1 MYTNVSR
8 SGSSSTVTPQ
18 QPKIYLQNQLT
29 LSKPSSEEME
39 RPGTRRGG
47 RPGSQ
52 STTTTTPAEE
62 ENNIT
67 KQRFVPNTNGRQPP
81 VVDVWTRDQSSRN
94 SEFVIPT
101 SSSSN
106 SSYTKQRPKA
116 SGTPPASSI
125 NRSGNI
131 SASSSTKRQNGYP
144 ELSDPERYSSEQ
156 FDESDDEPDKKEEK
170 EETEDEEI
178 KRKKGKEVDDF
189 TKRLRDLAILRTR
202 SLHESIRS
210 NIINTEVKTNNKA
223 PLPPIIPTGSLK
235 SRRSSE
241 NNNNEKIVKNIS
253 GSNRKVPS
261 KVTSNSP
268 SNSGERRKIDNNQ
281 GRFFHLLKIIFSIFS
296 KGQNSHP
303 SSSRKNSS
311 EQSFEKQLQLVKNK
325 FEGSTS
331 KNKTV
336 LKSSASSSSSNLSLS
351 QPPQNLSTSKS
362 SQETEAEAQQL
373 QQQLNYKEE
382 ENKSVNKSRKNSK
395 TSSINSNERKQLNG
409 LNSKITD
416 EFHQRQRRASQQRQQ
431 QKSEEGESII
441 QQRVP
446 LVSDKFRFCLLSASG
461 RQRANTQAYRKRS
474 SSLVA
479 PRKEEDSGT
488 YRAWVKQ
495 KQNEQKAKK
504 EREEA
509 EKTALEQ
516 QRSEK
521 RELAA
526 KNFNRW
532 KSELERRLAEKKAA
546 ERLKAQKKAEQ
557 EKQKKEQKQLEAQ
570 QTFQSWKKQ
579 DEIKRKTQKERARSV
594 EQRIAKQTE
603 QNKEQKRREAEA
615 AFHAWIQ
622 MADERIRTQ
631 HALKQEEE
639 ERKEEE
645 RREQSK
651 AKARIAE
658 EAYSLW
664 MNMKEEERK
673 YRRSLA
679 FRILDFERRAN
690 SERSITP
697 WIPTSPTVIHSTHSR
712 STLLTPPL
720 NSAKGRRRTLEKKLV
735 LPDWRKHQKNK
746 NNLETK
752 SAINSG
758 TNRRPWR

>member
-106 SSYTKQRPKA
+106 SFYTKQRPKA

-178 KRKKGKEVDDF
+178 KGKRE
-189 TKRLRDLAILRTR
+189 KRSTTLRSVSILRTR

-261 KVTSNSP
+261 KVGS
-268 SNSGERRKIDNNQ
+268 
-281 GRFFHLLKIIFSIFS
+281 
-296 KGQNSHP
+296 QNSHP
-303 SSSRKNSS
+303 SSTRKNSS

-325 FEGSTS
+325 FEGNTS
-331 KNKTV
+331 KNKIV
-336 LKSSASSSSSNLSLS
+336 LKSSASSNSSNLSLS

-373 QQQLNYKEE
+373 QQQLNYREDE
-382 ENKSVNKSRKNSK
+382 NNKSVNKSRKNSG
-395 TSSINSNERKQLNG
+395 TSSTNSNEREQLNG
-409 LNSKITD
+409 QNSKITD

-431 QKSEEGESII
+431 QKSEEGKHYSTK
-441 QQRVP
+441 
-446 LVSDKFRFCLLSASG
+446 SSFRF
-461 RQRANTQAYRKRS
+461 
-474 SSLVA
+474 
-479 PRKEEDSGT
+479 
-488 YRAWVKQ
+488 WI
-495 KQNEQKAKK
+495 EQ
-504 EREEA
+504 
-509 EKTALEQ
+509 
-516 QRSEK
+516 
-521 RELAA
+521 
-526 KNFNRW
+526 
-532 KSELERRLAEKKAA
+532 
-546 ERLKAQKKAEQ
+546 
-557 EKQKKEQKQLEAQ
+557 
-570 QTFQSWKKQ
+570 
-579 DEIKRKTQKERARSV
+579 
-594 EQRIAKQTE
+594 
-603 QNKEQKRREAEA
+603 
-615 AFHAWIQ
+615 
-622 MADERIRTQ
+622 
-631 HALKQEEE
+631 
-639 ERKEEE
+639 
-645 RREQSK
+645 
-651 AKARIAE
+651 
-658 EAYSLW
+658 
-664 MNMKEEERK
+664 
-673 YRRSLA
+673 
-679 FRILDFERRAN
+679 
-690 SERSITP
+690 
-697 WIPTSPTVIHSTHSR
+697 
-712 STLLTPPL
+712 
-720 NSAKGRRRTLEKKLV
+720 
-735 LPDWRKHQKNK
+735 
-746 NNLETK
+746 
-752 SAINSG
+752 
-758 TNRRPWR
+758 